1 MKDINCRP
9 AIGTRVGDMDLYDTV
24 FIGFPIWWYREPSII
39 DTFMY
44 ACCFNGKTV
53 IPFATSVGSGLGD
66 SAKNMQELA
75 KGAKVE
81 SGRCFIGGVSED
93 ELKEWANHCI

>member
-1 MKDINCRP
+1 M
-9 AIGTRVGDMDLYDTV
+9 
-24 FIGFPIWWYREPSII
+24 
-39 DTFMY
+39 
-44 ACCFNGKTV
+44 
-53 IPFATSVGSGLGD
+53 IPFATSGGSGLGD